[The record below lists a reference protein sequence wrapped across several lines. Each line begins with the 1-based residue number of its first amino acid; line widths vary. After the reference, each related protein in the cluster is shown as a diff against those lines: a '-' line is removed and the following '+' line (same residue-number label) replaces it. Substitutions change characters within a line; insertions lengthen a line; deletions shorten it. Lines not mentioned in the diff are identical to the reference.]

1 MYLSHYNLIQKP
13 FQITTDPKFLWLGDK
28 HKEALA
34 TLKYGVV
41 DQKGFLL
48 VTGDV
53 GTGKTT
59 LIHALLENL
68 EKDILVVY
76 ITNPALDLIEFFNFI
91 AISFNI
97 PKKFENKV
105 DFIVYFSRFLK
116 KVYSENKNVLLIID
130 EAHNLSKD
138 LLENI
143 RLLSNIE
150 LPEQK
155 LINIFFIGQNE
166 INQTLAS
173 HECRALRQRIMLT
186 YQIQPL
192 SEIETFEYI
201 KHRLKIAGTEKK
213 LFNRRA
219 IQKIYGFSNGYPRLI
234 NKICDHSLLTGYVRD
249 LKKISPS
256 IIEECS
262 KELLLPGEIKKSKVS
277 NFSEPSVN
285 EHLSHFEIYPLASAP
300 SAKSAKE
307 KMNLDEETQATPIK
321 NYSESSITRIRKKLF
336 LRSPSLMNLK
346 KRMIAWCS
354 AFLDSQKKIIL
365 WCSAAKSKQ
374 KRVFFWTFAVTLAA
388 IAMVLGSFSN
398 KGMSSKENIQKPTPS
413 VQTAPPSYS
422 NEPGRHF
429 TSLTVM
435 KRGSSPTSDHSM
447 EVPPTAKTKTR
458 EPITL
463 ELAKQELTSQNYSRS
478 VSLFEDIIARNPITN
493 PEIKV
498 YYSQALRGQAGRLLR
513 DNPGE
518 AQILLRKAL
527 DADPQNAEAHFDL
540 GNIYTQSKEY
550 EKAISAYQKAAGLNY
565 RSTDA
570 FFNLGYIYA
579 SKKDYMNAEKMF
591 LLAVESKPNYLD
603 KALFNLAVVQQ
614 KQGKR
619 NPSIDNLEKAMV
631 ANPENQRVRNYLNR
645 IKNNSGVIR

>member
-262 KELLLPGEIKKSKVS
+262 
-277 NFSEPSVN
+277 
-285 EHLSHFEIYPLASAP
+285 
-300 SAKSAKE
+300 
-307 KMNLDEETQATPIK
+307 
-321 NYSESSITRIRKKLF
+321 
-336 LRSPSLMNLK
+336 
-346 KRMIAWCS
+346 
-354 AFLDSQKKIIL
+354 
-365 WCSAAKSKQ
+365 
-374 KRVFFWTFAVTLAA
+374 
-388 IAMVLGSFSN
+388 
-398 KGMSSKENIQKPTPS
+398 
-413 VQTAPPSYS
+413 
-422 NEPGRHF
+422 
-429 TSLTVM
+429 
-435 KRGSSPTSDHSM
+435 
-447 EVPPTAKTKTR
+447 
-458 EPITL
+458 
-463 ELAKQELTSQNYSRS
+463 
-478 VSLFEDIIARNPITN
+478 
-493 PEIKV
+493 
-498 YYSQALRGQAGRLLR
+498 
-513 DNPGE
+513 
-518 AQILLRKAL
+518 
-527 DADPQNAEAHFDL
+527 
-540 GNIYTQSKEY
+540 
-550 EKAISAYQKAAGLNY
+550 
-565 RSTDA
+565 
-570 FFNLGYIYA
+570 
-579 SKKDYMNAEKMF
+579 
-591 LLAVESKPNYLD
+591 
-603 KALFNLAVVQQ
+603 
-614 KQGKR
+614 
-619 NPSIDNLEKAMV
+619 
-631 ANPENQRVRNYLNR
+631 
-645 IKNNSGVIR
+645 

>member
-1 MYLSHYNLIQKP
+1 MYLSHYNLLKKP

-68 EKDILVVY
+68 ENDTFVAY
-76 ITNPALDLIEFFNFI
+76 ITNPALDLIDFFNFI

-97 PKKFENKV
+97 PKKFDNKV

-173 HECRALRQRIMLT
+173 QECRALRQRIMLT

-213 LFNRRA
+213 LFHRRA
-219 IQKIYGFSNGYPRLI
+219 IQKVYGFSNGYPRLI
-234 NKICDHSLLTGYVRD
+234 NKICDHALLTGYVRD
-249 LKKISPS
+249 LKKISPA
-256 IIEECS
+256 IIKECS
-262 KELLLPGEIKKSKVS
+262 KELSLPGEIKKIEVS
-277 NFSEPSVN
+277 NFSDPSSD
-285 EHLSHFEIYPLASAP
+285 EHLSHFVTYPFTSDQRP
-300 SAKSAKE
+300 EGAKE
-307 KMNLDEETQATPIK
+307 KMNLEEETKVNPIK
-321 NYSESSITRIRKKLF
+321 NSLEPTFTHIRKKLF
-336 LRSPSLMNLK
+336 LWGSALTNLQK
-346 KRMIAWCS
+346 LIIPWC
-354 AFLDSQKKIIL
+354 AALIKSQKRIIL
-365 WCSAAKSKQ
+365 WCTALIKSQ
-374 KRVFFWTFAVTLAA
+374 KRVFFWGSAVTLAV
-388 IAMVLGSFSN
+388 ILMVLGGLSN
-398 KGMSSKENIQKPTPS
+398 KGISSKENIQKPTPS
-413 VQTAPPSYS
+413 VHTAPPSYS

-429 TSLTVM
+429 SSLTYVES
-435 KRGSSPTSDHSM
+435 GSTPTPSHSI
-447 EVPPTAKTKTR
+447 EVVPAGKSKTR
-458 EPITL
+458 EPTAL
-463 ELAKQELTSQNYSRS
+463 ELAKQELSNRNYSRS
-478 VSLFEDIIARNPITN
+478 VKLFEDIITRNPITI

-498 YYSQALRGQAGRLLR
+498 YFSQALRGQAGMLLR
-513 DNPGE
+513 ENPGE
-518 AQILLRKAL
+518 AQILLLKAL
-527 DADPQNAEAHFDL
+527 EADPQNAGAHFDL
-540 GNIYTQSKEY
+540 GNLFTKSKDYTR
-550 EKAISAYQKAAGLNY
+550 AINEFQKAADLNY
-565 RSTDA
+565 RPTDS
-570 FFNLGYIYA
+570 FFNLGFIYA
-579 SKKDYMNAEKMF
+579 SKKNYMNAEKMF
-591 LLAVESKPNYLD
+591 LLVAESRPNYLD

-619 NPSIDNLEKAMV
+619 NQCIDNLEKALIV
-631 ANPENQRVRNYLNR
+631 NPGNQRVRKYLNR
-645 IKNNSGVIR
+645 LKNNSGDAQ